1 MESGGLILD
10 QLSYIWLHMDQGLCS
25 TDMEMDLL
33 AICLLF
39 TGLLGLDGL

>member
-1 MESGGLILD
+1 MESGGVDPRSALLHLI
-10 QLSYIWLHMDQGLCS
+10 HMDQGLCS

-33 AICLLF
+33 AVCLLF